1 MTYSGSTQNSSY
13 SKRTYNKKDANDLA
27 ALAKAMDKQRK
38 ETVTEFKKASTDQL
52 GELDRQDKIQYS
64 NDQFQIKQLAKFSDN
79 LNDFLK

>member
-38 ETVTEFKKASTDQL
+38 ETVTQFRQAIDRSAWRIRSTKI
-52 GELDRQDKIQYS
+52 KIQYS
-64 NDQFQIKQLAKFSDN
+64 NDQIPNKTTS
-79 LNDFLK
+79 